1 MFDCLKKIK
10 YLDII
15 SRIKRINLKDKISKI
30 KKINFKDILFKVKT
44 FKYKIALLRIK
55 RKAIKYK
62 KIICAALGMI
72 ILTVILSVIL
82 VNIKNKG
89 MKKEDKIYDGTTFVT
104 DTYPIFKDVVFV
116 GDSYSHEIAYQLG
129 FDTIIYSSP
138 GLTVSELKYCFE
150 SAKKNQKKFVVV
162 FIGPNDF
169 RFSIDTDIFYNELK
183 KDVEMFTK
191 DSKVI
196 LCEYMSSK
204 YTEEL
209 EEHKRV
215 EYKVTDYDAE
225 IKRIASELDRVYYFD
240 MNDITGKV
248 EYYKYNDDKQ
258 DKLHFNHKFYVEYI
272 NRLYNFIES
281 IR

>member
-1 MFDCLKKIK
+1 MFDCLRKRKYQDIIAKIK
-10 YLDII
+10 EFDFRDRI
-15 SRIKRINLKDKISKI
+15 SRIKEINYKDIISKI
-30 KKINFKDILFKVKT
+30 KT
-44 FKYKIALLRIK
+44 FNYKSVIFRIK
-55 RKAIKYK
+55 RQVANYK
-62 KIICAALGMI
+62 NIICVALAMI
-72 ILTVILSVIL
+72 ILTIILSVIL
-82 VNIKNKG
+82 VNIKNTS
-89 MKKEDKIYDGTTFVT
+89 MRKEERVYDGVTFVT
-104 DTYPIFKDVVFV
+104 ETYPIFKDVVFV

-169 RFSIDTDIFYNELK
+169 RFSIDTNIFYNELK

-191 DSKVI
+191 DSKVV

-209 EEHKRV
+209 EEHKKV
-215 EYKVTDYDAE
+215 KYKVTDYDAE

>member
-1 MFDCLKKIK
+1 MFDCLRKIK
-10 YLDII
+10 YQDIIVKIKEFDFRDRI
-15 SRIKRINLKDKISKI
+15 SRIKEINYKDIISKI
-30 KKINFKDILFKVKT
+30 KT
-44 FKYKIALLRIK
+44 FNYKSVIFRIK
-55 RKAIKYK
+55 RQVANYK
-62 KIICAALGMI
+62 NIICVALAMT
-72 ILTVILSVIL
+72 ILTIILSVIL
-82 VNIKNKG
+82 VNIKNSS
-89 MKKEDKIYDGTTFVT
+89 MRKEERVYDGVTFVT
-104 DTYPIFKDVVFV
+104 ETYPIFKDVVFV

-169 RFSIDTDIFYNELK
+169 RFSIDTNIFYNELK

-191 DSKVI
+191 DSKVV

-209 EEHKRV
+209 EEQKKV
-215 EYKVTDYDAE
+215 KYKVTDYDAE